1 MRIFVN
7 IKLMHFTFTTDL

>member
-7 IKLMHFTFTTDL
+7 IKLMHFTTDL